1 MSNYTRSLIFI
12 SQFCFRKI
20 RQSSSDVVVWSS
32 TFWRADGLQCREM
45 SRNVDQLNSVRNGAL
60 WKQRVEC
67 CQVREH
73 ADSKQVVA
81 GELQRRKR
89 PISGTVE
96 YD

>member
-1 MSNYTRSLIFI
+1 MVIDFLAR
-12 SQFCFRKI
+12 R
-20 RQSSSDVVVWSS
+20 
-32 TFWRADGLQCREM
+32 RAAVP
-45 SRNVDQLNSVRNGAL
+45 RNVDQLNSVRNGAL